1 MQLSLLDLRFVILL
15 VAVAV
20 IRRWCPARYL
30 PYFGA
35 GVSAVLVGIASWH
48 TLAVISGITLGYL
61 YPVHLIAIRLRARGG
76 SAEAML
82 VRVAIGGL
90 VAGLAIFKVYRQFS
104 PAFAGGLWIHDELL
118 AWVGFSY
125 FVLRAIGFLHIQGIL
140 GLREAKPWTLLF
152 YMLFPPTLT
161 SGPIQKFQDF
171 REQVK
176 RPQPLTA
183 AVAAEAAY
191 RITRGYFRKAVLAY
205 LLDAAFK
212 RLIGLPQMNAYSSIA
227 AITCLYLY
235 FYFDFAGYSDVAIGL
250 GALMGIRVPENFR
263 TPLIATSVSEFW
275 RHWHITLVDWFREH
289 VFIPLGGM
297 QSTRMRAAALA
308 VLIMVACGMWH
319 GLTLAFLLWGCW
331 HGMLLF
337 TEAVTGSKPMPLA
350 RRHGPRYW
358 LRVLWTDARVAF
370 GALLFLDLKT
380 TGTILRGFTKWI

>member
-1 MQLSLLDLRFVILL
+1 
-15 VAVAV
+15 
-20 IRRWCPARYL
+20 
-30 PYFGA
+30 
-35 GVSAVLVGIASWH
+35 
-48 TLAVISGITLGYL
+48 
-61 YPVHLIAIRLRARGG
+61 
-76 SAEAML
+76 
-82 VRVAIGGL
+82 
-90 VAGLAIFKVYRQFS
+90 
-104 PAFAGGLWIHDELL
+104 
-118 AWVGFSY
+118 
-125 FVLRAIGFLHIQGIL
+125 
-140 GLREAKPWTLLF
+140 
-152 YMLFPPTLT
+152 
-161 SGPIQKFQDF
+161 
-171 REQVK
+171 
-176 RPQPLTA
+176 
-183 AVAAEAAY
+183 
-191 RITRGYFRKAVLAY
+191 
-205 LLDAAFK
+205 
-212 RLIGLPQMNAYSSIA
+212 
-227 AITCLYLY
+227 
-235 FYFDFAGYSDVAIGL
+235 
-250 GALMGIRVPENFR
+250 MGIRVPENFR